1 MRQFD
6 NKYFQK
12 TSATQKQ
19 IDKALE
25 NAKRDLNIA
34 KEDRFLIVRFNYAYM
49 ALLKCGTV
57 LLQHYLHRVR
67 SVPGHHVKILEKMSE
82 FLEDE
87 DIMTIGNIMRSK
99 RNRDLYDGGIEVT
112 EKECN
117 DFVEFAEKV
126 FMLVQNHINSK
137 E

>member
-1 MRQFD
+1 MRQFN

-12 TSATQKQ
+12 SNSTQKQ
-19 IDKALE
+19 MDKALA
-25 NAKRDLNIA
+25 NAERDLSIA

-49 ALLKCGTV
+49 ALLKCGTT
-57 LLQHYLHRVR
+57 LLQHYGHRVR

-82 FLEDE
+82 LLKDE

-117 DFVEFAEKV
+117 DFVEFTEKV
-126 FMLVQNHINSK
+126 YDLVNALIKSK
-137 E
+137 K